1 MRVTTKGQVTIPL
14 WVRKKIG
21 IGASSEVDFVER
33 DGLILLVKK
42 EGADFSRF
50 VGIAR
55 GAVASTDDWLDQTRE
70 RT

>member
-1 MRVTTKGQVTIPL
+1 MKVTTKGQVTIPL

-21 IGASSEVDFVER
+21 ISASSEVNFLER
-33 DGLILLVKK
+33 DGDIVLVKE
-42 EGADFSRF
+42 EGPDFSAF

-55 GAVASTDDWLDQTRE
+55 GTIPNTDAWLDSTRN

>member
-1 MRVTTKGQVTIPL
+1 MKVTTKGQVTIPL

-21 IGASSEVDFVER
+21 ISASSEVNFVEQ
-33 DGLILLVKK
+33 DGLIVLVKE
-42 EGADFSRF
+42 EGPDFSPF

-55 GAVASTDDWLDQTRE
+55 GAVASTDEWLDQTRE